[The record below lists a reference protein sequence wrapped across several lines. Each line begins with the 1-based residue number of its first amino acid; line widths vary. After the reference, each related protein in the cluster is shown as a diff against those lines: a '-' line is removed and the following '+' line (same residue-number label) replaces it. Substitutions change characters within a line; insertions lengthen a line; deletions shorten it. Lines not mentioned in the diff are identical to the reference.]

1 MGPALHLGTLCF
13 LAPRRP
19 YVPPRYLLPLWPLLA
34 LLLALALAWTWR
46 SRSQRAGMA
55 AACALWLLPSLS
67 VQAALFE
74 PSRIGGFWDY
84 RPAAWLAAEIGHVGY
99 EEAPWVNDFVAA
111 RAPGATAGFGF
122 AAGIGATDD
131 LLAQPEDRE
140 ALDAQALLA
149 RRQAWLGEHSLGAD
163 ERRILHEN
171 IGWSLS
177 VFAWERRG
185 DWHALLTHLE
195 GEDRLHTAQGLGRGL
210 SMRGAEGCEA
220 LEHFQGPDR
229 AALLAGARL
238 TTGTESSPCAGERSA
253 PSSGGPSR

>member
-1 MGPALHLGTLCF
+1 MQEGVAHVNPETSCRTPTDFLDTLQQSIHD
-13 LAPRRP
+13 
-19 YVPPRYLLPLWPLLA
+19 V
-34 LLLALALAWTWR
+34 
-46 SRSQRAGMA
+46 A
-55 AACALWLLPSLS
+55 A
-67 VQAALFE
+67 
-74 PSRIGGFWDY
+74 I
-84 RPAAWLAAEIGHVGY
+84 
-99 EEAPWVNDFVAA
+99 NDFVAA

-229 AALLAGARL
+229 SALLAGARL